1 MEERNNNIKL
11 TFIMY
16 YEKWLVLSWE
26 LDGCRRDAAGCG
38 ICSYGE
44 QNVNVSMK
52 KFTLN
57 AILAAAYAYLL
68 GSPFSSRSSL
78 Q

>member
-16 YEKWLVLSWE
+16 YEKWLVLRVG
-26 LDGCRRDAAGCG
+26 GCHRDAAGCG

-44 QNVNVSMK
+44 QNGNVSLK
-52 KFTLN
+52 KFSLN
-57 AILAAAYAYLL
+57 AILAASYLL
-68 GSPFSSRSSL
+68 SSPISSRSSL